1 MRHRQRP
8 MSADRRSDV
17 RPGARASRTRCAR
30 RRATA
35 SGRCCCAPSRRR
47 SRCCS
52 TSCCASTRARAR
64 AVRIVTIDTGVL
76 FEETLQTWRAFEERF
91 GVKIEVVRTRA
102 ARTQPW
108 SGPEHCCS
116 VAKVAALERA
126 LDGAEGWIT
135 GIRREQGPTRA
146 DDRAD
151 RTRREARPVEV
162 QPAGALDRQGPVA
175 AHPRARPA
183 VQPAARPGLRVDR
196 LRAVHPAR
204 QRPRGPLGGH
214 REDRVRACTSRSID
228 VELMSRRGA
237 PPAEPPARARVR
249 GDPRD
254 ARGRR
259 RIRAPG
265 AAVQRRQGL
274 DRAAAPGREGV
285 PPGAV
290 PVPADA
296 RRHRAQLPRG
306 DRVPRPPR
314 GRARR
319 AADRG
324 ERAGVDRQRPR
335 RRGDR
340 ARARRAT
347 GCRR

>member
-1 MRHRQRP
+1 MLLDELLRLDQGTG
-8 MSADRRSDV
+8 RRSASSRSTPACCSRRRC
-17 RPGARASRTRCAR
+17 RPGAPSRSASASR
-30 RRATA
+30 
-35 SGRCCCAPSRRR
+35 SR
-47 SRCCS
+47 SS
-52 TSCCASTRARAR
+52 
-64 AVRIVTIDTGVL
+64 
-76 FEETLQTWRAFEERF
+76 
-91 GVKIEVVRTRA
+91 TRA

-116 VAKVAALERA
+116 VAKVAALESA
-126 LDGAEGWIT
+126 LDGADGWIT

-146 DDRAD
+146 GQRAD

-162 QPAGALDRQGPVA
+162 QPARALDRQGPVA

-183 VQPAARPGLRVDR
+183 LQPAARPGLRVDR
-196 LRAVHPAR
+196 LRALHAAR

-214 REDRVRACTSRSID
+214 RQDRVRTP
-228 VELMSRRGA
+228 RRDRRA
-237 PPAEPPARARVR
+237 PDERRRPPTAEPPAGARVR

-259 RIRAPG
+259 RIRAAG

-285 PPGAV
+285 PPGAL

-296 RRHRAQLPRG
+296 RRHGPQLPRG

-314 GRARR
+314 RRARR
-319 AADRG
+319 AADRRQ
-324 ERAGVDRQRPR
+324 RAGVDRQAAASSRRP
-335 RRGDR
+335 
-340 ARARRAT
+340 ARAPRAT
-347 GCRR
+347 ACRR